1 MTTMR
6 ARGVMTAM
14 EMARAVG
21 SAKAAAAALA
31 FAAGALPAAA
41 QEALVTVRQLTPE
54 IATKAAQA
62 ALLHC
67 RSRGYSVGVAVVDRA
82 GLPQVFLRDRF
93 GGAHTVDT
101 ALNKAWTAASFR
113 MPTTELAAETQAGR
127 PMSAIRQI
135 PRVAALGGGLPIEAA
150 GAMVGAIG
158 VSGAPG
164 GDADDDCARAGI
176 RAIQADIEL

>member
-1 MTTMR
+1 MTKVWMGRIALAT
-6 ARGVMTAM
+6 
-14 EMARAVG
+14 
-21 SAKAAAAALA
+21 AALA
-31 FAAGALPAAA
+31 TAAVASPATAA
-41 QEALVTVRQLTPE
+41 EALVTVRQLTPE
-54 IATKAAQA
+54 IAHKAAQA

-67 RSRGYSVGVAVVDRA
+67 RARGYSVGVAVVDRA

-93 GGAHTVDT
+93 GGAHTFDT

-113 MPTTELAAETQAGR
+113 MPTTDLAAETQAGR

-150 GAMVGAIG
+150 GATVGAIA

-164 GDADDDCARAGI
+164 GDADDDCARAGV

>member
-1 MTTMR
+1 MTKTGR
-6 ARGVMTAM
+6 ARVAVAM
-14 EMARAVG
+14 
-21 SAKAAAAALA
+21 AALA
-31 FAAGALPAAA
+31 TAVAAPPVAAD
-41 QEALVTVRQLTPE
+41 EALVTVRQLTPE
-54 IATKAAQA
+54 IAQKAAQA

-67 RSRGYSVGVAVVDRA
+67 RARGYSVGVAVVDRA

-93 GGAHTVDT
+93 GGAHTFDT

-113 MPTTELAAETQAGR
+113 MPTTDLAAETQAGR

-150 GAMVGAIG
+150 GAAVGAIG

>member
-1 MTTMR
+1 MR
-6 ARGVMTAM
+6 NTGTGRLAL
-14 EMARAVG
+14 
-21 SAKAAAAALA
+21 AAAALA
-31 FAAGALPAAA
+31 TAGLALPAAA
-41 QEALVTVRQLTPE
+41 DEALVTVRQLTPE
-54 IATKAAQA
+54 IAQKAAQA

-67 RSRGYSVGVAVVDRA
+67 RARGYSVGVAVVDRA

-93 GGAHTVDT
+93 GGAHTFDT

-113 MPTTELAAETQAGR
+113 MPTTDLAAETQAGR